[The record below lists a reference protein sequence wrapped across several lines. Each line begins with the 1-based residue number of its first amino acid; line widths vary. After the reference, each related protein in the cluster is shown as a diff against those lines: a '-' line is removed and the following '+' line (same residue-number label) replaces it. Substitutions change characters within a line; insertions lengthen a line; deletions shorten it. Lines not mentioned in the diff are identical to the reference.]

1 MRRDHK
7 GRIGSGHGSVRVT
20 LRINKRLARL
30 KTIKRRNLLI
40 STNKNLKA

>member
-7 GRIGSGHGSVRVT
+7 GRIGSGHRLVRVT

-40 STNKNLKA
+40 STHKNLKA